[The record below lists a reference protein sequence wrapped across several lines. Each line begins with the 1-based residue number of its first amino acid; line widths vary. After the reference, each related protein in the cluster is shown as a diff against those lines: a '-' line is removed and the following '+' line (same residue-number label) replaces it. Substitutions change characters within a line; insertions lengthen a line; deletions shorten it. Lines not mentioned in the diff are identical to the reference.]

1 MSDGLYGLLSIVLG
15 GIVSIIVARISR
27 PAPAPPPPPVSLEKK
42 ERESALAGAD
52 LSTVPGLA
60 SVLVRQEERIG
71 HLEDQVEQAQE
82 HSLFQD
88 RVIAALR
95 RYALLLEAAL
105 TRSGTPV
112 PEPEDGDKELI
123 RG

>member
-1 MSDGLYGLLSIVLG
+1 MSEGMYGLLSIVLG
-15 GIVSIIVARISR
+15 GIVSVIVARISR
-27 PAPAPPPPPVSLEKK
+27 PTPPASSPVSLEKK
-42 ERESALAGAD
+42 PTALDGAD
-52 LSTVPGLA
+52 LKTVPGLA
-60 SVLVRQEERIG
+60 AVLIRQETRIG
-71 HLEDQVEQAQE
+71 DLETQVAQARE

-95 RYALLLEAAL
+95 RYALLLEGAL

>member
-42 ERESALAGAD
+42 ERPVLEGAD

-60 SVLVRQEERIG
+60 AVMVRQETRIG
-71 HLEDQVEQAQE
+71 HLEEQVAQARE

-95 RYALLLEAAL
+95 RYALLLEGAL

>member
-1 MSDGLYGLLSIVLG
+1 MNDGLYGLLSIVLG

-27 PAPAPPPPPVSLEKK
+27 PTPTPPPPVSLEKK
-42 ERESALAGAD
+42 ERPVLEGAD
-52 LSTVPGLA
+52 LNTVPGLA
-60 SVLVRQEERIG
+60 SVLVRQEKRIG
-71 HLEDQVEQAQE
+71 DLETQVAQARE
-82 HSLFQD
+82 HSLLQD

-95 RYALLLEAAL
+95 RYALLLEGAL

-112 PEPEDGDKELI
+112 PEPEDGDKEII

>member
-42 ERESALAGAD
+42 ERESPLAGAD

-60 SVLVRQEERIG
+60 SVLVRQETRIG
-71 HLEDQVEQAQE
+71 HLEEQVAQARE
-82 HSLFQD
+82 HSLLQD

-95 RYALLLEAAL
+95 RYILLLEGAL

-112 PEPEDGDKELI
+112 PEPENGDKELI
-123 RG
+123 HG